1 MSRCRNALVALTMP
15 RCRPQ
20 PLEAMPRMR
29 ATRVG
34 RWAPL
39 RSDRSPLRL
48 LSYAGPVTNDA
59 VTIGF
64 RQSIAASD
72 SLLTGGYGKTL
83 VFTLSTTTP

>member
-1 MSRCRNALVALTMP
+1 M
-15 RCRPQ
+15 
-20 PLEAMPRMR
+20 
-29 ATRVG
+29 
-34 RWAPL
+34 APL

-64 RQSIAASD
+64 RQSIAAGD